1 MSTTQK
7 EKSSG
12 KPRQRSRKADQRAQ
26 KAEPQG
32 SPKLEQ
38 QIDDRISSV
47 VAEAAG
53 DKAAAAK
60 DAVLPAEAMIDEVEP
75 AEVPLV
81 DEIAREDAPSPAAAP
96 APHRPIS
103 VQAIATAYS
112 DYSRR
117 AWQESRS
124 FVEKLME
131 VRSFDRAIALQT
143 EFATRAY
150 VDFVAESQKTCELY
164 AELAQQLLR
173 PWERVAAR

>member
-7 EKSSG
+7 EKPGG

-26 KAEPQG
+26 KAEAQE
-32 SPKLEQ
+32 SPKLDQ
-38 QIDDRISSV
+38 QIEDRISSV
-47 VAEAAG
+47 MAEAAG
-53 DKAAAAK
+53 DEAAAAK
-60 DAVLPAEAMIDEVEP
+60 DTVSAPEAMIDEVAP

-81 DEIAREDAPSPAAAP
+81 EEIAAENAPSPAAAP
-96 APHRPIS
+96 APDGPIS

-124 FVEKLME
+124 FLEKLME
-131 VRSFDRAIALQT
+131 VRSFDKAIALQT

-150 VDFVAESQKTCELY
+150 VDLIAESQKICQLY

-173 PWERVAAR
+173 PWERLAAR

>member
-1 MSTTQK
+1 M
-7 EKSSG
+7 
-12 KPRQRSRKADQRAQ
+12 
-26 KAEPQG
+26 
-32 SPKLEQ
+32 
-38 QIDDRISSV
+38 
-47 VAEAAG
+47 AEAAG
-53 DKAAAAK
+53 DEAAAAK
-60 DAVLPAEAMIDEVEP
+60 DSVPAQHALIDEVAP

-81 DEIAREDAPSPAAAP
+81 DEIAPEDAPSPAAAP
-96 APHRPIS
+96 APHCPIG

-150 VDFVAESQKTCELY
+150 VDFVAESQKICQLY
-164 AELAQQLLR
+164 AEIAQQLLR
-173 PWERVAAR
+173 PWERVVAR